1 MDPCPAETLK
11 CWRNAPYLHETM
23 MKNGHP
29 AASAHVALAFSP
41 NVALISTVRRF
52 VDNFFDVVLTD
63 KEASSRMALTA
74 HELLE
79 NACKYSID
87 GATTIRIE
95 VTAIGTA
102 GPLHLGAGAIRIRL
116 YNRTGPGHIAR
127 LEKSFEE
134 MRAVA
139 DPDAYYQKALTR
151 AAKICEG
158 SGLGLARLWA
168 EADMRLSFELEG
180 DLVCLI
186 ADTDVG
192 ARSERETT
200 S

>member
-1 MDPCPAETLK
+1 
-11 CWRNAPYLHETM
+11 M
-23 MKNGHP
+23 MKNGNLVTGT
-29 AASAHVALAFSP
+29 HVELAFSP
-41 NVALISTVRRF
+41 NMALISTVRRF
-52 VDNFFDVVLTD
+52 VNHFFDDVLTD

-79 NACKYSID
+79 NACKYSTD
-87 GATTIRIE
+87 GETMIRIE
-95 VTAIGTA
+95 VTAVGASGHLGSA
-102 GPLHLGAGAIRIRL
+102 GPRAIRIRL

-127 LEKSFEE
+127 LKESFED
-134 MRAVA
+134 MRATA
-139 DPDAYYQKALTR
+139 DPDTYYQKALTR

-168 EADMRLSFELEG
+168 EADMRLSYELEG

-186 ADTDVG
+186 ADTDVA
-192 ARSERETT
+192 ARPESEMH